1 MWYNETVCRCRQSTH
16 KLIESNW
23 CPQFL
28 DIGRVSSWHFFFP
41 VTLTS
46 VVNEIIRI
54 WVCQKVRHQKKSR
67 RSSLL
72 IMSPIH
78 SPFLGGYIGIYPMY
92 IPCMSHVCPMYVPC
106 MSHVHPSFQS
116 NLVPQLGPRTVQRLY
131 FAVSSWSSSTA
142 SLQCPGVFAATTN
155 VRKTIA
161 LMLRKEIYLRAVTCP
176 DIGAMLPTRFL

>member
-1 MWYNETVCRCRQSTH
+1 MIQWDSVPTVYPWTI
-16 KLIESNW
+16 IESNS

-46 VVNEIIRI
+46 IVKKIIWL
-54 WVCQKVRHQKKSR
+54 WVCPKARHQKKSR

-92 IPCMSHVCPMYVPC
+92 IPCMSHV
-106 MSHVHPSFQS
+106 HPSFQS

-131 FAVSSWSSSTA
+131 FTVSSWSSSTA
-142 SLQCPGVFAATTN
+142 SLQCAGVFAATTN

-176 DIGAMLPTRFL
+176 DIGRYAPN